1 MYKRDLDALLFAKKL
16 PNFILLRSKDEFLN
30 ELYADEILKLWG
42 AENLYTVY
50 QNEYDFGAI
59 KEFFAPSLFGGKNAV
74 YIKTSKFGS
83 TKEIKDL
90 IEICIKNKD
99 SFLLYEFFED
109 ENSKV
114 NEAFIK
120 AFNGNFVR
128 FFSPNNP
135 SEALQILNRVCQNLG
150 IYPNSTALL
159 EIYKIQ
165 GENLSLSV
173 AELSKFASLNLK
185 LNLENVKANVSG
197 LSEVSFE
204 EIFNK
209 ILHLQDFR
217 DEFFIFIQSGGYN
230 ESEFIS
236 YMYSSVY
243 RIFEIHTHIKLF
255 GRLDF
260 REVLGYTPPLNVQN
274 SLKAEALKFNTD
286 KFKEMFKVLNECEFI
301 LKTKAGL
308 DKTYFLLSEMLRFQ
322 RVISA

>member
-1 MYKRDLDALLFAKKL
+1 MYKRELEALIFAHKL
-16 PNFILLRSKDEFLN
+16 PNFILLRSKDEFVN
-30 ELYADEILKLWG
+30 ELYAKEILHYWR

-50 QNEYDFGAI
+50 QNEYDFNDI
-59 KEFFAPSLFGGKNAV
+59 KKFYAPSLFGGKNCV

-83 TKEIKDL
+83 TKEIEEL
-90 IEICIKNKD
+90 IKICTKNKD

-109 ENSKV
+109 DDSKI
-114 NEAFIK
+114 NNAFIK
-120 AFNGNFVR
+120 AFGGNFVR

-135 SEALQILNRVCQNLG
+135 NEALQILNKVCQNLG
-150 IYPNSTALL
+150 LYPNNVALL
-159 EIYKIQ
+159 EIYRIQ
-165 GENLSLSV
+165 GGNLSLSA
-173 AELSKFASLNLK
+173 AELTKFASLNIE

-197 LSEVSFE
+197 LSEISFE

-209 ILHLQDFR
+209 ILNLQDFR
-217 DEFFIFIQSGGYN
+217 DDFFAFTQSGGYN

-260 REVLGYTPPLNVQN
+260 SEVLGYTPPPHIQN
-274 SLKAEALKFNTD
+274 SLKTEALKFSTA
-286 KFKEMFKVLNECEFI
+286 KFKEMFKVLNECEFV
-301 LKTKAGL
+301 LKTKSGL

-322 RVISA
+322 RLISA